1 MEGGDGKGEQDAV
14 MVREARLVNGGGGVG
29 CVDGVM
35 RVVYGKVVD
44 GRGSRLR
51 DWVKG
56 GGETVCQATK
66 AV

>member
-1 MEGGDGKGEQDAV
+1 MEGGDGKGEHDAV
-14 MVREARLVNGGGGVG
+14 MVREARLVDGWGGVG

-44 GRGSRLR
+44 GRGSRLG
-51 DWVKG
+51 DCVKG
-56 GGETVCQATK
+56 GGKTMCQIPE

>member
-14 MVREARLVNGGGGVG
+14 VVREARLVDGWGRVG
-29 CVDGVM
+29 CVDGMM
-35 RVVYGKVVD
+35 RVVYCKVVD

-51 DWVKG
+51 DRVKG
-56 GGETVCQATK
+56 GGETVCQATR

>member
-1 MEGGDGKGEQDAV
+1 

-56 GGETVCQATK
+56 GGKTVCQTSE